1 MKNYWLERVL
11 EKGNTVLSW
20 DLKRVRLL
28 DSLIRPTAEFAVE
41 LANHLGQPSIFDY
54 ESIIQDHTSGSCG
67 PKKVRGWVYVSL
79 LRKAVQDANAVA
91 LLRSE
96 SLWSQAINL
105 WRSLFQTDV
114 VCQYI
119 GDRSSNHHLTCR
131 YVIHSI
137 IWPTVRRWEEFNATC
152 LRFGKPAHYSPEEI
166 ESWKVVY
173 KREFGKRVGD
183 YDWTHEPKHKTFES
197 IAQATNSDMLFYRI
211 ANIEVHPTFGEAAMV
226 TNSSLPLPV
235 VPLLPVGVSHGV
247 GELSLEFQ
255 TAKLLSNTTRR
266 VTDYTTPTFHLQDGM
281 TTLNQLAESVLR
293 DLS

>member
-11 EKGNTVLSW
+11 EKENTTLSW
-20 DLKRVRLL
+20 DLNRVQLL
-28 DSLIRPTAEFAVE
+28 ESLIRPTTEFGVE
-41 LANHLGQPSIFDY
+41 LASHIGQPSIFDY
-54 ESIIQDHTSGSCG
+54 ESIIQDHTSGSCD
-67 PKKVRGWVYVSL
+67 PNNVRAWVYVSL

-114 VCQYI
+114 VCQYV
-119 GDRSSNHHLTCR
+119 GDRSSNDHLPCR

-137 IWPTVRRWEEFNATC
+137 IRPTVRRWEEFNATC
-152 LRFGKPAHYSPEEI
+152 RALGKPERYPHEEI
-166 ESWKVVY
+166 ERRKGVY
-173 KREFGKRVGD
+173 EREFGKRRGP
-183 YDWTHEPKHKTFES
+183 YAWTPEPKHNTFES
-197 IAQATNSDMLFYRI
+197 IAQATKSDMLFYCI
-211 ANIEVHPTFGEAAMV
+211 ANNEVHPTFGEAAMV

-235 VPLLPVGVSHGV
+235 VPLLPVGITHDV

-255 TAKLLSNTTRR
+255 TARLLRNTTRR
-266 VTDYTTPTFHLQDGM
+266 VTDYTTLTIHLQDSM
-281 TTLNQLAESVLR
+281 TTLNQLAKAVLR